1 MSMFAITAVAT
12 THERTGGVDWNRHEQ
27 LPTFYV
33 NGDVQGFF
41 TEAGAAEVA
50 RRILDP
56 FGQYAPGDLI
66 ITAVEM

>member
-1 MSMFAITAVAT
+1 MFAVQAVVT
-12 THERTGGVDWNRHEQ
+12 TMDVFAGNEHWRTEQ

-41 TEAGAAEVA
+41 TEAGAAEIA

-66 ITAVEM
+66 ITATEI